1 MSSPAESALCAI
13 EKSTAIPLIDF
24 AKQVVQKI
32 YESDEITSIVC
43 DAIKKQNYE
52 DTDDLLDDIED
63 RNNSILMYMISKAI
77 ENTQSIVYKWNNEDS
92 NNLCEILTKIYRDD
106 VTDVN
111 QYNKVVSKSGDV
123 NTLMFTSVDDA
134 LSYYDR
140 QLNAVFELHP
150 STMTTETSV
159 NSVTNN
165 MLKSKSKIIKQT
177 KERND
182 IKARE
187 ANQKRQNQQNKQN
200 VGENIPQPNRYK
212 QNQTKTHNK
221 YDNNTCFYH
230 IEKSGSSSIA
240 GMLHVYNFN
249 TSYTS
254 ENALF
259 HCQCGFTFVRDPI
272 SRFVSGYYTINK
284 LIYWFHHHLPR
295 IGKKG
300 ANMDKVPRLFSFWNI
315 TGEPQRMMEFVNNI
329 YDSSFEFTKITPLEH
344 MMTQSGLL
352 GVSSADIHYIGR
364 VSDLMEHLDVIKN
377 KCAIRTDNKFLLETD
392 LIEQRIMT
400 RFGTKWFDEL
410 RPWYT
415 DMLSLDD
422 YVKGDLDPAYL
433 AIADNY
439 DLYYKIVEFYKQD
452 YVCFGFEHDWVKF
465 RAKVYEKLNKTLLRK
480 KKKRLN
486 DTHVLIRNGLK

>member
-1 MSSPAESALCAI
+1 MPSFQMSYIPYLILLSYYFSNIIISDTVFNHEYITDLNELLTDAKDHHDMAIYGNPLLTQQCRNALLH
-13 EKSTAIPLIDF
+13 EHKYNL
-24 AKQVVQKI
+24 
-32 YESDEITSIVC
+32 
-43 DAIKKQNYE
+43 
-52 DTDDLLDDIED
+52 
-63 RNNSILMYMISKAI
+63 NNSILNLKGFPSPWFWSRESLDGTIRDQPLHRRLKITHALQPEFTIPWSSSISNHYAYAYKRLP
-77 ENTQSIVYKWNNEDS
+77 SHIVRW
-92 NNLCEILTKIYRDD
+92 
-106 VTDVN
+106 
-111 QYNKVVSKSGDV
+111 
-123 NTLMFTSVDDA
+123 
-134 LSYYDR
+134 YDR
-140 QLNAVFELHP
+140 LGHQTHTGN
-150 STMTTETSV
+150 TYKDDYDTSDQK
-159 NSVTNN
+159 
-165 MLKSKSKIIKQT
+165 LSKM
-177 KERND
+177 N
-182 IKARE
+182 
-187 ANQKRQNQQNKQN
+187 
-200 VGENIPQPNRYK
+200 
-212 QNQTKTHNK
+212 
-221 YDNNTCFYH
+221 DNNYRLSLPDNVMYYH

-433 AIADNY
+433 A
-439 DLYYKIVEFYKQD
+439 
-452 YVCFGFEHDWVKF
+452 
-465 RAKVYEKLNKTLLRK
+465 
-480 KKKRLN
+480 
-486 DTHVLIRNGLK
+486 